1 MASLAARSL
10 SGLPEV
16 RAGDDLAALIAGAL
30 DADRSRETRACGAGR
45 FGDASEASVSP
56 IGPRFGQPHAPL
68 RDGEI
73 VAIAHKVVSKAEG
86 AVVALADV
94 EPSTRAHRLAIEQ
107 GKDARAVQVVLDQS
121 REVLRAANG
130 VLICRTHHGF
140 VCANAGVD
148 TSNVAREDGADTL
161 IVLPRDPDASARG
174 LRARLRELTGAQPAV
189 LVTDSF
195 GRAWR
200 HGQCDVA
207 IGCAGLQPLDDW
219 RGRTD
224 SAGLQLRATWLA
236 VADAIAATADLAR
249 AKDSREP
256 IVILNGLERFTTEED
271 GPGAVALLRPL
282 DEDLFR

>member
-1 MASLAARSL
+1 MATLSARSL
-10 SGLPEV
+10 SDIPEV
-16 RAGDDLAALIAGAL
+16 GTRDDLAALIVEAL
-30 DADRSRETRACGAGR
+30 DPDR
-45 FGDASEASVSP
+45 
-56 IGPRFGQPHAPL
+56 PL

-86 AVVALADV
+86 AVVALAEV
-94 EPSTRAHRLAIEQ
+94 VPSPRARALAAEADAAAGGHTGAGQ
-107 GKDARAVQVVLDQS
+107 GKDPRAVQVVLDQS
-121 REVLRAANG
+121 REVLRAARG
-130 VLICRTHHGF
+130 VLVCRTHHGF

-148 TSNVAREDGADTL
+148 TSNAATADAL
-161 IVLPRDPDASARG
+161 IVLPRDPDASARR
-174 LRARLRELTGAQPAV
+174 LRTRLRELTGAHPAV
-189 LVTDSF
+189 LITDSF

-200 HGQCDVA
+200 HGQCDVT
-207 IGCAGLQPLDDW
+207 IGCAGLAPLDDW

-224 SAGLQLRATWLA
+224 SAGMELRATWLA

-256 IVILNGLERFTTEED
+256 VVILGGLERFVTAQD